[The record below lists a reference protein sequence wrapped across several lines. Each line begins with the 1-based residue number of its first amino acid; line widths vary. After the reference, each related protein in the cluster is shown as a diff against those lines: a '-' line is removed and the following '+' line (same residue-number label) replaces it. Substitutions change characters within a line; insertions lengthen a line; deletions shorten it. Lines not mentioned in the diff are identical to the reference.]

1 MTQYT
6 TVCAHLHGIG
16 IGVVGVV
23 GGVGDGGAHETN
35 TYESVAHERN
45 DEFNSF
51 KSRTPNA
58 KIGIL
63 P

>member
-1 MTQYT
+1 MTQYP
-6 TVCAHLHGIG
+6 TVCAHLRG
-16 IGVVGVV
+16 VGV
-23 GGVGDGGAHETN
+23 GGTHETN
-35 TYESVAHERN
+35 TYESVAHERSN
-45 DEFNSF
+45 EFNRF